1 MSRALRRHDRTRL
14 SSATAPFA
22 CYTAPRMNPRQIET
36 HAMARAPRTT
46 PKAAPHRRSRDD
58 SGTLTVAQAFR
69 ATTGAGWASGS
80 GSVREPTA
88 FTHAHGLAA
97 PQAQADRL
105 DENADLPLTNP
116 RWPPVKDR
124 PQAATRLQLFA

>member
-22 CYTAPRMNPRQIET
+22 CYTAPRMSPRQIET

-58 SGTLTVAQAFR
+58 PGTLTVAQAFR

-80 GSVREPTA
+80 GSVREPTV
-88 FTHAHGLAA
+88 FTHAHARAA
-97 PQAQADRL
+97 ARAHARRR
-105 DENADLPLTNP
+105 DEYADLPLT
-116 RWPPVKDR
+116 PP
-124 PQAATRLQLFA
+124 PMAAA